1 MKKIREFFCDS
12 FLYLL
17 AIELVEETLEEL
29 IAWGITNVLTW
40 VITKALSALIVV
52 TLTQTTKV
60 LIKRLI
66 KRITYKEGNDKMNK
80 IKQFF
85 TWIFANKKTL
95 LGIGS
100 SAVAVL
106 SGTGVIDVATLPELL
121 IRGFNLT
128 PVLYY
133 AVLALLSILGITGK
147 GFESINTFFARKDA
161 EKIEKEEKALR
172 KEAKKEL
179 KAEEKKANQTQAQA
193 EKEQAKADKANA
205 EKLAKEKA
213 DAEHKAKLDAMKNTI
228 KAEEKAKAE
237 AKVTKA

>member
-1 MKKIREFFCDS
+1 MKKIRDFFCDS

-52 TLTQTTKV
+52 ALTQSTKIV
-60 LIKRLI
+60 IKRLI

-80 IKQFF
+80 IKTFF

-106 SGTGVIDVATLPELL
+106 SGTGVIDVNALPELL
-121 IRGFNLT
+121 ISGFNLT

-133 AVLALLSILGITGK
+133 AVLALFSILGITGK
-147 GFESINTFFARKDA
+147 GFETIKGFFASRT
-161 EKIEKEEKALR
+161 LS
-172 KEAKKEL
+172 
-179 KAEEKKANQTQAQA
+179 
-193 EKEQAKADKANA
+193 
-205 EKLAKEKA
+205 
-213 DAEHKAKLDAMKNTI
+213 
-228 KAEEKAKAE
+228 
-237 AKVTKA
+237 